1 MVFVVLLPGENSRV
15 IDSSVV
21 SSDSAFF
28 LAFAP
33 IVVQLK
39 FVHFVKESVYSTKLE
54 SSALVVSAHE
64 TGEVWISP
72 MWGMDAGVAQVSQI
86 DELLGQLLKAWAALR
101 EPLDGVVLGSVF
113 VEGDG
118 LLST

>member
-15 IDSSVV
+15 SGSSVV

-28 LAFAP
+28 LALAP

-39 FVHFVKESVYSTKLE
+39 FIHLVCEPGSSTKLE

-64 TGEVWISP
+64 TGIVWISP
-72 MWGMDAGVAQVSQI
+72 IWDANVVRPKESEV
-86 DELLGQLLKAWAALR
+86 DELLGQLLKAWTALR
-101 EPLDGVVLGSVF
+101 ESLDGIVLGSVF
-113 VEGDG
+113 VDGDG